1 MKKGVNNMKKYKD
14 KAGWTIIDETVDI
27 VNETVDEHLNAYNH
41 LVNEKLLDR
50 EEDIRVLNKKISTLR
65 LALLKIQATDFDNLH
80 ENLIKKAL
88 SYE

>member
-1 MKKGVNNMKKYKD
+1 MKKYKD

>member
-1 MKKGVNNMKKYKD
+1 MKKYKD
-14 KAGWTIIDETVDI
+14 EAGWTVIDETVDI

-88 SYE
+88 NDE

>member
-1 MKKGVNNMKKYKD
+1 MTKYKD

-27 VNETVDEHLNAYNH
+27 VNETVDEHLNTYNH

-80 ENLIKKAL
+80 EKLIKKAL
-88 SYE
+88 NDE

>member
-1 MKKGVNNMKKYKD
+1 MGKVKESEYL
-14 KAGWTIIDETVDI
+14 I
-27 VNETVDEHLNAYNH
+27 
-41 LVNEKLLDR
+41 NEKLLDR

-88 SYE
+88 NDE

>member
-1 MKKGVNNMKKYKD
+1 MKKYKD

-80 ENLIKKAL
+80 EKLIKKAL
-88 SYE
+88 NDE

>member
-1 MKKGVNNMKKYKD
+1 MGKV
-14 KAGWTIIDETVDI
+14 KAHGIE
-27 VNETVDEHLNAYNH
+27 VNEHLI
-41 LVNEKLLDR
+41 NETLLDR
-50 EEDIRVLNKKISTLR
+50 EEDIRMLKEQNKQLKTEIAELR

>member
-1 MKKGVNNMKKYKD
+1 MKKYKD
-14 KAGWTIIDETVDI
+14 EAGWTVIDETVDI
-27 VNETVDEHLNAYNH
+27 VNETVDEHLNTYNH

>member
-1 MKKGVNNMKKYKD
+1 MKKYKD
-14 KAGWTIIDETVDI
+14 EAGWTIIDETVDI

-65 LALLKIQATDFDNLH
+65 LA
-80 ENLIKKAL
+80 
-88 SYE
+88 

>member
-1 MKKGVNNMKKYKD
+1 MKKYKD
-14 KAGWTIIDETVDI
+14 EAGWTIID
-27 VNETVDEHLNAYNH
+27 ETVDEHLNAYNH

>member
-1 MKKGVNNMKKYKD
+1 MKKYKD
-14 KAGWTIIDETVDI
+14 EAGWTIIDETVDI

>member
-1 MKKGVNNMKKYKD
+1 MKKYKD
-14 KAGWTIIDETVDI
+14 EAGWTVIDETVDI

>member
-1 MKKGVNNMKKYKD
+1 MTKYKD

>member
-1 MKKGVNNMKKYKD
+1 MKKYKD

-80 ENLIKKAL
+80 KNLIKKAL

>member
-1 MKKGVNNMKKYKD
+1 MTKYKD

-27 VNETVDEHLNAYNH
+27 VNETVDEHLNTYNH

-88 SYE
+88 NYE

>member
-1 MKKGVNNMKKYKD
+1 MGKVKESEYL
-14 KAGWTIIDETVDI
+14 I
-27 VNETVDEHLNAYNH
+27 
-41 LVNEKLLDR
+41 NEKLLDR

-88 SYE
+88 NYE

>member
-1 MKKGVNNMKKYKD
+1 MTKHKD

-27 VNETVDEHLNAYNH
+27 VNETVDEHLNTYNH

-80 ENLIKKAL
+80 EKLIKKAL
-88 SYE
+88 NDE